1 MLQVAA
7 RILRP
12 LKTERLRAEKRAA
25 LRFNFAQP
33 RRGAGTILL
42 AVFEGVARDHVG
54 DFVEQRSVRHRR
66 ERRDSYLLA
75 SREAPYVAVDVV
87 EGNLLDAQH
96 LQRPGA
102 VPAR

>member
-1 MLQVAA
+1 MLQIAA
-7 RILRP
+7 RILCP
-12 LKTERLRAEKRAA
+12 LKSESLRAEKSNT
-25 LRFNFAQP
+25 LRFHFAQTSRGP
-33 RRGAGTILL
+33 RTILL
-42 AVFEGVARDHVG
+42 DVFEGVAEDHVG

-66 ERRDSYLLA
+66 ERRDGYLLA